1 MSENSLYNATF
12 TKMLQ
17 TIFKVKNLPNFI
29 FVRAKKGVLGVYHSS
44 QLSCIALSADAE
56 KRPLETI
63 DEEAT
68 TTTKDRKDAVEKK

>member
-17 TIFKVKNLPNFI
+17 TIFKVTYLPNFI
-29 FVRAKKGVLGVYHSS
+29 FIRAKKGVLGVYHSS

-56 KRPLETI
+56 KHPLESI
-63 DEEAT
+63 DEDT
-68 TTTKDRKDAVEKK
+68 TTRKHRKNAVEKK